1 MTGLHGQVRM
11 LALDGLHAGQFVQAD
26 AAFAASGSLF
36 RSGVHLTALDDLF
49 VAALIGYLG

>member
-11 LALDGLHAGQFVQAD
+11 LTLDGLHAGQFVQAD

-49 VAALIGYLG
+49 VSALIGYLG